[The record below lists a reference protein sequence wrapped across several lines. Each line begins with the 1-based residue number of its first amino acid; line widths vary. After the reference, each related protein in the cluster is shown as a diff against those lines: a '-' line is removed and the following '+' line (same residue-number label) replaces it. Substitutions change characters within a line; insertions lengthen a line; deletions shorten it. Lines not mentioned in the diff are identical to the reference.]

1 MTSAGPTM
9 RKRCDGAWK
18 IYTPIPAELKA
29 EDAERRLHLE
39 RADER
44 CGQSGGA
51 AETQK
56 APKDGPDAHR
66 QGGLKPQ
73 YDDFCIK

>member
-56 APKDGPDAHR
+56 LRRTGRTLIAKVV
-66 QGGLKPQ
+66 
-73 YDDFCIK
+73 